1 MQEPQTPPAP
11 PTPPTPA
18 APGTPTAVGGGFTIT
33 GANPADLYAALR
45 AQRRVL
51 GEQLERLEDERGT
64 LVGRIAERPAAGVER
79 QGLEQR
85 IVNVDQRI
93 VEVSQQL
100 AATDREVAR
109 VAGIP
114 GAAVEPPPPPDTDG
128 PAEAVAIIGVA
139 FTTLV
144 LFPLAIA
151 HARRVWRRTAKS
163 VIALPAELAERFMRL
178 EQTVES
184 VAIEVERISE
194 GQRFVT
200 KVMAEGRRAEG
211 TNVAAL
217 GAGPAEPVQVKA
229 AQPEPAYR
237 GPR

>member
-1 MQEPQTPPAP
+1 MQEPQSPPAP
-11 PTPPTPA
+11 PTPATSGTPA
-18 APGTPTAVGGGFTIT
+18 AVGGGFTIA
-33 GANPADLYAALR
+33 GAKPADLYAALR

-64 LVGRIAERPAAGVER
+64 LVGRIAERPAPGVER

-93 VEVSQQL
+93 IEVSQQL

-114 GAAVEPPPPPDTDG
+114 GAAVEPPPPPDNDG

-151 HARRVWRRTAKS
+151 HARRIWRRTAKA
-163 VIALPAELAERFMRL
+163 VIALPSELAERFTRL

-200 KVMAEGRRAEG
+200 KVMADGRRGEG
-211 TNVAAL
+211 ANAAAL
-217 GAGPAEPVQVKA
+217 GAGPAQPVEVKA
-229 AQPEPAYR
+229 AHPEPAYR
-237 GPR
+237 TPR